1 LYIVHNN
8 NIHIAFYFTPRVAYT
23 NANPSNVLDVIL
35 IGTVNNVKN
44 VMEQTT
50 IIGQTPMMCLY
61 ILDIIDKK
69 KIKNFYE
76 KKKLKYHRD
85 M

>member
-1 LYIVHNN
+1 MLH
-8 NIHIAFYFTPRVAYT
+8 YT
-23 NANPSNVLDVIL
+23 NANPSNGLDVIL

-61 ILDIIDKK
+61 ILDIIIKK
-69 KIKNFYE
+69 N
-76 KKKLKYHRD
+76 
-85 M
+85 